1 MARFVEDDQEDARQA
16 NATTTSQGPNPSVV
30 VTVEIPVFKPV
41 PQRGAARKAH
51 SKFATQLESS
61 PEKTPLKKRKQ
72 NNGSL
77 ELDEDKI
84 SSSPNNKRGRVN
96 GNSKPRGSAP
106 ALLSQATSSLSAD
119 VSTTAERKPKKKVK
133 QYHSKARA
141 RFQSNATT
149 RRSESQSSHL
159 SSSLSPPP
167 PAPKEKTPP
176 RIPPEPVTK
185 PKRSRIS
192 AFGGV
197 DQDDDLQRSPT
208 KKHKAQASPRSRK
221 SLPNP
226 SPSPLLPKISKP
238 SPRKVTSKITSRR
251 ASSPV
256 GLSHDTSSGTVVW
269 TKVDSEGNI
278 LTDPSYDGSAYWWPA
293 EITAT
298 QTNSR
303 TVKVLGIPTATQE
316 QDVENSAHYA
326 LMTFRTHDP
335 KHPSIRFNEQ
345 DFVISPNEE
354 SQSPSSVPES
364 VLSRWKAAYTEAS
377 HLDAKENDDLPD
389 FRFLSQTS
397 SARKAK
403 GNNGIITKSD
413 QRDAS
418 DEGDRENSPIP
429 ETKTSKWQPDP
440 YLEVDNY
447 GVARTKGVYWPVK
460 VLSIHPP
467 SSNKRGAEGKY
478 EVLFF
483 DGEQKKVPAK
493 DIISIESEE
502 FLTCKMGEIVSAGNE
517 EDSED
522 HADAPGL
529 RTTPLPRSPSPPARS
544 IAPTEDE
551 FVELSLREQMVLVF
565 PTLQRII
572 QGDFPFSKRH
582 DDFIAG
588 GLRRYELAKNFV
600 KGDLTPSEIYAVLD
614 EIRRWALRGER
625 WAQRSTPP
633 RDTPGSMS
641 DAEKIESTEPVKSDF
656 DFHALTPSMQYPR
669 ILGCEAYE
677 SLLPSERSQYCA
689 DVLLPEALIQ
699 LHIWRRELRPGPMTR
714 GTEEEEAELYSKAK
728 ASLAEEKAI
737 DAWVDYVLSMRSQRQ
752 IARGIKPE
760 SSRRESDRG
769 NRVESG
775 TTRSRR
781 RFD

>member
-106 ALLSQATSSLSAD
+106 ALLSQATPSLSAD

-167 PAPKEKTPP
+167 PASKEKTPP

-293 EITAT
+293 E
-298 QTNSR
+298 
-303 TVKVLGIPTATQE
+303 
-316 QDVENSAHYA
+316 
-326 LMTFRTHDP
+326 
-335 KHPSIRFNEQ
+335 
-345 DFVISPNEE
+345 
-354 SQSPSSVPES
+354 
-364 VLSRWKAAYTEAS
+364 
-377 HLDAKENDDLPD
+377 ENDDLPD

-403 GNNGIITKSD
+403 GNNGIITKPD

-483 DGEQKKVPAK
+483 DGKQKKVPAK

-582 DDFIAG
+582 DDFIAA

-633 RDTPGSMS
+633 RDAPGSMS
-641 DAEKIESTEPVKSDF
+641 DAEKIDSTEPVKSDF

-699 LHIWRRELRPGPMTR
+699 LHIWRRELKPGPMTR

-737 DAWVDYVLSMRSQRQ
+737 DAWVDFVLSMRSQRQ

-769 NRVESG
+769 NRAESG